1 MRGVVPQELTLRL
14 PFLQAAA
21 LVLVSGRNGLFTN
34 GASDEEST
42 PEWPT
47 ANNHEENFIP
57 FMDLLGPEI
66 SLGDGIK
73 EASVLRDTLASWV
86 DSDVISTITAQDAA
100 PSGSKRT
107 HSTVEE
113 EPQMKKP
120 RFDTP
125 HDLPCSSTAALS
137 CEDQSI
143 EAFVTSEGPATTS
156 INWHCNAFEPD
167 QHPVQAEM
175 IDTAQEHDDW
185 ATLSAWLA
193 ELPVGEAT
201 YITTC
206 IDSIGSDASVEG
218 ILGRQVASS
227 AEPTHAIYES
237 TATDAT
243 APAPELIFA
252 YVPTAY
258 TDAEQP
264 LGGQVNVNTPS
275 DGNVQDVQ
283 LPALGAASIDSIEC
297 DAGTEGIL
305 GQQVASSAEPT
316 HASYESTPTDAT
328 APALER
334 IFVYMPTAYTDAEQP
349 LGGQVNVNTPSGG
362 NVQDMDTPLGE
373 FVEKMPSSQDH
384 SGSSGLAGAQTFL
397 GSSDLKPLLVATLE
411 SPNSL
416 PSEQTLRS
424 SFRIMSRA
432 STSDDVGPKMLI
444 SDRLQENTS
453 LAERSQTTQKEVRSA
468 AYKAAQEVLRSPER
482 AKMIRRWSV
491 QGLRVYANTNM
502 ANAPYLSSS
511 WLMERLVLS
520 DKVPLYSN
528 ELQTAFECFGYDNVL
543 IPDLF
548 RRALD
553 LAHTLKLLRRIP
565 DPKHG
570 CFRDAF
576 TYCIWATDIVQDA
589 LFRGRSIR
597 PDLKT
602 YLRDKLKIQNFSKL
616 QLPNL
621 AGSSSRQKS
630 NMRTLETDL
639 RMIKRVINPK
649 AVTSHPLD
657 FTTFFN
663 DVVHLITTCHSQRK
677 IVGGGGAVRNTKE
690 PDITKSQDDMMVK
703 SNAKNKKQKR
713 SRTRNPDADLN
724 RVIAIVTKYKTLF
737 KIDLAAKVEA
747 LLKAPPNEDGLNL
760 LNSAVEEGYVPLD
773 LLHSKLIDIR
783 RLYSSR
789 TYCSL
794 GSITALYRQLFEET
808 DETSSP
814 EVQGE
819 QEGSDLDASDATDES
834 LGLDAMQNYLLQPY
848 VDAKPVGTLIAN
860 DFDLLSVASET
871 LTSWKQ
877 NLEPFRIAFPD
888 DIPEDLI
895 PLIHSH
901 APFGTPQWV
910 LTELMHLR
918 GPEGH
923 QEYRNE
929 LYFVSDLLGY
939 PLVDIKQVFA
949 KAMVLAAAIIVK
961 HEVSIR
967 DAIDHLKLSKT
978 SQVYVLAADIIHAT
992 FFRTWP
998 QRRDLARYFAKQL
1011 RYEVLPQHEECLREV
1026 MAKREE
1032 WHSQKA
1038 VRTQKGDKEVIRD
1051 WSSILAAKKSS
1062 MEEMEDDHPL
1072 SFDCFFTDV
1081 EVITDSNNSAIPAI
1095 ASKYKLL
1102 FDRDIVEDLKTIRAH
1117 SPQICYNKSF
1127 VKGIEEGYVPYRYA
1141 VMLTVPRSETMMLNK
1156 NSLPLLGAHV
1166 DYFMS
1171 LVGPADAEVS
1181 REMCTLEDTTLAQ
1194 KSDLTASLSSAN
1206 EVDQKPQ
1213 VPRPEPE
1220 EQRAQLMAIL
1230 RQAPPQKPP
1239 TGGIASTEA
1248 SELHPVAQYLLG
1260 RS

>member
-482 AKMIRRWSV
+482 AKMIRRWSM
-491 QGLRVYANTNM
+491 QGLRTKVNTYM
-502 ANAPYLSSS
+502 TNAPYLSSS
-511 WLMERLVLS
+511 WLMERLVLH
-520 DKVPLYSN
+520 DKIPAYLV

-553 LAHTLKLLRRIP
+553 LAHTLKLLDRL
-565 DPKHG
+565 DPRYSHFHHG
-570 CFRDAF
+570 S
-576 TYCIWATDIVQDA
+576 TYCIWAADIVRDA
-589 LFRGRSIR
+589 FFSGRSVR

-602 YLRDKLKIQNFSKL
+602 YLRNKLKIHNVSEL

-621 AGSSSRQKS
+621 PGYSPRRES
-630 NMRTLETDL
+630 NIKTLKTDL
-639 RMIKRVINPK
+639 RMIKKVMNPK
-649 AVTSHPLD
+649 AVTNHPLD

-663 DVVHLITTCHSQRK
+663 DVFHLVTTCHSPRK
-677 IVGGGGAVRNTKE
+677 TVGGSGAIRNTKE
-690 PDITKSQDDMMVK
+690 PDTIKSQDDTIK
-703 SNAKNKKQKR
+703 KGNATTKKKQKR
-713 SRTRNPDADLN
+713 SRTSNPDVDLDK
-724 RVIAIVTKYKTLF
+724 VTAIVTKYRKLF
-737 KIDLAAKVEA
+737 RIDLAAKVEA
-747 LLKAPPNEDGLNL
+747 LLKAEPDEDGPQLFNY
-760 LNSAVEEGYVPLD
+760 AVQEGYISST
-773 LLHSKLIDIR
+773 LLQNKLLGTP
-783 RLYSSR
+783 RLYR
-789 TYCSL
+789 LKTHCSL
-794 GSITALYRQLFEET
+794 GSITALYRQLFEKTNET
-808 DETSSP
+808 NNPEFHET
-814 EVQGE
+814 QG
-819 QEGSDLDASDATDES
+819 GSDSGGSDASEVV
-834 LGLDAMQNYLLQPY
+834 QEYLLKPY
-848 VDAKPVGTLIAN
+848 TDANQMSKSTLRAFDPLSAAFKILASWEQHPEPLPIAPLDN
-860 DFDLLSVASET
+860 IPKDLT
-871 LTSWKQ
+871 
-877 NLEPFRIAFPD
+877 
-888 DIPEDLI
+888 
-895 PLIHSH
+895 PLIRSPVH
-901 APFGTPQWV
+901 FGSPTWILNQ
-910 LTELMHLR
+910 LMHNGR
-918 GPEGH
+918 QQEHPEHQGH
-923 QEYRNE
+923 RNE
-929 LYFVSDLLGY
+929 LHFAFDLFGY
-939 PLVDIKQVFA
+939 QPVDIKQVFA
-949 KAMVLAAAIIVK
+949 RAFVLAAAIIAK
-961 HEVSIR
+961 HEVPFSG
-967 DAIDHLKLSKT
+967 AIERLKLSKL
-978 SQVYVLAADIIHAT
+978 SRVYVLTADIIHASL
-992 FFRTWP
+992 FHTWP
-998 QRRDLARYFAKQL
+998 HSRDLAKYFATQL
-1011 RYEVLPQHEECLREV
+1011 RYEVLPQHKQCLKEI

-1032 WHSQKA
+1032 WYP
-1038 VRTQKGDKEVIRD
+1038 RTMPRIRKGTKEVLTD
-1051 WSSILAAKKSS
+1051 WWTITTAKKSVMMS
-1062 MEEMEDDHPL
+1062 MDYHHPL
-1072 SFDCFFTDV
+1072 SFDRFLKDV
-1081 EVITDSNNSAIPAI
+1081 EVITKGISPAIPAI

-1102 FDRDIVEDLKTIRAH
+1102 FGRDIVEDLRSIRAQ
-1117 SPQICYNKSF
+1117 SPQICYNESF
-1127 VKGIEEGYVPYRYA
+1127 VKGIEEGYVPYRYIKL
-1141 VMLTVPRSETMMLNK
+1141 LTVPRSETMMLNR

-1213 VPRPEPE
+1213 EPHPGPE
-1220 EQRAQLMAIL
+1220 ERRAQLMAIL

-1239 TGGIASTEA
+1239 TGVIASTEVP
-1248 SELHPVAQYLLG
+1248 ELHSVARYLLG